1 MKMKIRKGDSNL
13 WSFVEVWDRKYKYSG
28 YGVVKAL
35 FGVRLAPDGFT
46 SLPLVLKGND
56 FLPLSDSLKSYDL
69 PTWLNSKKPIYS
81 SISQSIVRFLVR
93 YDLETLEPDFEH
105 SSFELYQPIMDLA
118 TEEYVPLTRVFNLPS
133 ELEERLNDIMHQLF
147 EGSVDRKTF
156 LERRLSISESIE
168 DNQQKRT
175 D

>member
-1 MKMKIRKGDSNL
+1 MK
-13 WSFVEVWDRKYKYSG
+13 
-28 YGVVKAL
+28 
-35 FGVRLAPDGFT
+35 
-46 SLPLVLKGND
+46 
-56 FLPLSDSLKSYDL
+56 
-69 PTWLNSKKPIYS
+69 
-81 SISQSIVRFLVR
+81 
-93 YDLETLEPDFEH
+93 TLEPDFEH